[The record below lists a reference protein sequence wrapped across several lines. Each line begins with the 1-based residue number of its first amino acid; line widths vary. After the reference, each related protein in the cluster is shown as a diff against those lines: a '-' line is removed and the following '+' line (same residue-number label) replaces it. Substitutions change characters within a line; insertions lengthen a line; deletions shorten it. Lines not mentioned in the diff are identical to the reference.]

1 MELLPFD
8 AFLELW
14 GCAQAVCLFA
24 CVARISNMSHRRHQ
38 NWENMFCRLAQQPR
52 TVPEMCL
59 TNTETRMVRNPIW
72 KKCRIWNDKLE
83 AAEWQIGGGAKSAL
97 DFFWIDLHRFR
108 QNKSWSCHTAQSKKV
123 CKYGAKMHIEGSR
136 SLWRKIIRSGGI
148 RSSNW
153 LRQLENLTT
162 QYYTILYY
170 TILSLW

>member
-83 AAEWQIGGGAKSAL
+83 AAEWQIGGGAKLAL
-97 DFFWIDLHRFR
+97 AFFWIDLHRFR
-108 QNKSWSCHTAQSKKV
+108 QNKSWPYIPLSPKKYTSMGLK
-123 CKYGAKMHIEGSR
+123 CILKAPGASEEKLSA
-136 SLWRKIIRSGGI
+136 
-148 RSSNW
+148 
-153 LRQLENLTT
+153 LEAFVPPTHFVEWVGEPDYLLPNL
-162 QYYTILYY
+162 
-170 TILSLW
+170 